1 MGIKE
6 KLRRVWHKLPLR
18 VRMIISKRIRF
29 LTEPMLALSIP
40 KAGPYPQ
47 RTGQSV
53 TILGSFSSPISH
65 GMAAKLLEFELRS
78 SGMIVRRLD
87 AAEWIG
93 APIDPKLAINSEG
106 PEPEDLL
113 IVALNP
119 DIAIHALAKMGREK
133 LRNRKI
139 IGYWVWE
146 LEVVP
151 TFWKLAG
158 RFVHEIWTPSQ
169 FSADALNKIFNLPI
183 HVVPHPVALLP
194 PPAMTT
200 ERRIKGRNALAISE
214 NSFVALQS
222 FSFASSLTRKN
233 VIGAI
238 SAFVAAFHDKPDAR
252 LVLRYLSGDRFPASL
267 ARLREAA
274 QLAGPQI
281 MLRAAGEGL
290 EDLFDLYAA
299 CDCYISLHRSEG
311 FGLNLAEAMM
321 AERALIAT
329 NWSGN
334 MEFMDSACVAL
345 VTADLVAL
353 EDPDNIYTQKSAR
366 WAEPRMGEAVSW
378 LRTLADDVDLRQQ
391 MARAAKARA
400 MGELGGHAAD
410 ILKRTSRSEF

>member
-1 MGIKE
+1 
-6 KLRRVWHKLPLR
+6 
-18 VRMIISKRIRF
+18 
-29 LTEPMLALSIP
+29 
-40 KAGPYPQ
+40 
-47 RTGQSV
+47 
-53 TILGSFSSPISH
+53 
-65 GMAAKLLEFELRS
+65 
-78 SGMIVRRLD
+78 
-87 AAEWIG
+87 
-93 APIDPKLAINSEG
+93 
-106 PEPEDLL
+106 
-113 IVALNP
+113 
-119 DIAIHALAKMGREK
+119 
-133 LRNRKI
+133 
-139 IGYWVWE
+139 
-146 LEVVP
+146 
-151 TFWKLAG
+151 
-158 RFVHEIWTPSQ
+158 
-169 FSADALNKIFNLPI
+169 
-183 HVVPHPVALLP
+183 
-194 PPAMTT
+194 
-200 ERRIKGRNALAISE
+200 LAISE

-334 MEFMDSACVAL
+334 MEFMDSACVAF